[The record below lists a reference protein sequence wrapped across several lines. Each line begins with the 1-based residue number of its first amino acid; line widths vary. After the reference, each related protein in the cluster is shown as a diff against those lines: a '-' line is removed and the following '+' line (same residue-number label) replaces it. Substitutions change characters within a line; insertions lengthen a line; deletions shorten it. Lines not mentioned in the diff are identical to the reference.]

1 MENSQ
6 DTATYNR
13 DGNVTTANTVSG
25 TMKLTEQNTYDALGR
40 IKTTTD
46 EKNVVTS
53 YGYDEFGRNNNTI
66 ATIPGKG
73 TETTTTV
80 YDANGR
86 IIEETDKS
94 GRKMKYTYDKMGRVT
109 SKTIIYGNEQR
120 TTTTTYG
127 TWITSILLWE
137 MEQIKEFQQC
147 ML

>member
-53 YGYDEFGRNNNTI
+53 YGYDEFGRNNNTMQQFRE
-66 ATIPGKG
+66 K
-73 TETTTTV
+73 EQ
-80 YDANGR
+80 
-86 IIEETDKS
+86 KQQLQF
-94 GRKMKYTYDKMGRVT
+94 MMQMG
-109 SKTIIYGNEQR
+109 E
-120 TTTTTYG
+120 
-127 TWITSILLWE
+127 LLKK
-137 MEQIKEFQQC
+137 QISPAEK
-147 ML
+147 